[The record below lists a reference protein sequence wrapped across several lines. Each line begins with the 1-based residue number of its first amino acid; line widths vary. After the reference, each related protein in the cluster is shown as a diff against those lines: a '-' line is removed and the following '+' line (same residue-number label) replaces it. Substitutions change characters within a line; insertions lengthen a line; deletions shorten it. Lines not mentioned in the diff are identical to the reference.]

1 MGSLATLGTES
12 EQGSAVQWAIW
23 ILGLVAT
30 VVIVVYTTKIARAAL
45 ANQLGDDP
53 ASKE

>member
-1 MGSLATLGTES
+1 LAGSLATLGTES

-30 VVIVVYTTKIARAAL
+30 VAIALYTTKIARAAL
-45 ANQLGDDP
+45 DAQWEKDQP
-53 ASKE
+53 